1 MTQAAIANPEN
12 KSLGKPSTE
21 IIIALQQTLYREMR
35 LLDNEQYSD
44 WVEMLAEDL
53 HYYMPGIETRYRR
66 DKTDQIHDLSRMA
79 YYNDS
84 LEDLKQ
90 RLRRLDTGTAW
101 SEDPATR
108 YTHLVSNVEVELTEK
123 AGEYRVYSTFT
134 AFRNSNE
141 RDEDCLYGHRTDI
154 WRDAGQGN
162 FILAKRYIRLQQNI
176 LLSKNLNIYL

>member
-1 MTQAAIANPEN
+1 
-12 KSLGKPSTE
+12 
-21 IIIALQQTLYREMR
+21 
-35 LLDNEQYSD
+35 
-44 WVEMLAEDL
+44 
-53 HYYMPGIETRYRR
+53 
-66 DKTDQIHDLSRMA
+66 DQIHGLTRMA

-84 LEDLKQ
+84 LEDLKK
-90 RLRRLDTGTAW
+90 RLLRLDTGTAW

-108 YTHLVSNVEVELTEK
+108 YTHLVSNIEVELTEK

-154 WRDAGQGN
+154 WRDTGEEN
-162 FILAKRYIRLQQNI
+162 FVLAKRYIRLQQNV